1 MQRLPKSLLK
11 LKRKKLGYWRKS
23 VVSAIVSTPSTLHK
37 CSKDECCFETFV
49 WKWWLLTQSIRN
61 QSIPMRYLRGYK
73 GTWLF
78 YMRCTYCC
86 HHCRHCRYEQRD
98 MMSSSAVAVVN
109 LGERRI
115 LSAWWPQS
123 IVAHVLIIRISVLY
137 FEKMWD
143 ENCLEKLWSKSKKIE
158 VE

>member
-23 VVSAIVSTPSTLHK
+23 VVSASVSTAKTLHK
-37 CSKDECCFETFV
+37 CSKNACLFV
-49 WKWWLLTQSIRN
+49 TLVWNWWQLTQSIRN

-98 MMSSSAVAVVN
+98 MMSSSAVAVVIWEN
-109 LGERRI
+109 GGSSRLDDHNRSS
-115 LSAWWPQS
+115 LMCWLY
-123 IVAHVLIIRISVLY
+123 VLVY
-137 FEKMWD
+137 
-143 ENCLEKLWSKSKKIE
+143 CTSKKCE
-158 VE
+158 TKTVWRNCGQSPRK